1 MHFSIIF
8 YVMNAL
14 DRLKSKKC
22 ESLPKKI
29 ATNVIFRLTSYVL
42 TLIWNI
48 QVAVFVYQC
57 TFSLQ
62 RAGII
67 LLTRSTVQ
75 YSTVR
80 STVRGFKA
88 LNCCPRS
95 SYQGSPVFAAGS
107 RWYTRPLDCLSQSI
121 RIGSRELKLLH
132 RKFV

>member
-57 TFSLQ
+57 TSSLQ
-62 RAGII
+62 LAGVIF
-67 LLTRSTVQ
+67 LTRSTVRTVQ
-75 YSTVR
+75 YAVQCGGLRRQTVIPGLHIEAVQCSR
-80 STVRGFKA
+80 
-88 LNCCPRS
+88 LD
-95 SYQGSPVFAAGS
+95 PVG
-107 RWYTRPLDCLSQSI
+107 TTGLPLLQS
-121 RIGSRELKLLH
+121 IGSRELILLH